1 MANMRLELRQ
11 PECHHASV
19 KTVSKH
25 QAAESFESLGNLV
38 HSGETVLVVHGGK
51 PWLKMVPA
59 KASAAGKTAADF
71 KARLDR
77 VSRKPIAGATEVLKR
92 TRR

>member
-1 MANMRLELRQ
+1 
-11 PECHHASV
+11 V

-38 HSGETVLVVHGGK
+38 HSGETVLVVDAGK
-51 PWLKMVPA
+51 PWVKMVPP
-59 KASAAGKTAADF
+59 SARAPRKSAADF
-71 KARLDR
+71 KARLER
-77 VSRKPIAGATEVLKR
+77 ISRKPIPGVADVLKR

>member
-1 MANMRLELRQ
+1 MPLETPHSQ
-11 PECHHASV
+11 CHARPV

-38 HSGETVLVVHGGK
+38 HSGETVLVLHGGK
-51 PWLKMVPA
+51 PWFKMVPA
-59 KASAAGKTAADF
+59 KASPGGKTATDF

-77 VSRKPIAGATEVLKR
+77 ISRKPIAGASEVLKR